1 MGKLDGKTVV
11 ITGSGQGI
19 GRHMAISFA
28 KAGANVVV
36 NDMVEQR
43 LAKTVAEIRAVN
55 GKSIGV
61 RADITKKGEVENLI
75 QEALKEF
82 KRVDVFVNN
91 AGIARR
97 AELLEMPE
105 ADWDDVMLVNLK
117 AVFLCTQAVGKVM
130 AEQKYGKIINMASVR
145 GLGASKPDQVS
156 YSTSKAGVIALT
168 KEAAKALG
176 PYGINVNAIAP
187 SIVIDPEGG
196 SGMAVGLTPEQLQK
210 LLLDK
215 AKLSVIGRVGY
226 PEDVANLALFLASDE
241 ASYITGQVIACCGGR
256 NDKL

>member
-1 MGKLDGKTVV
+1 MGKFDEKTVV
-11 ITGSGQGI
+11 ITGSGQGM

-28 KAGANVVV
+28 RAGANVVV
-36 NDMVEQR
+36 NDR
-43 LAKTVAEIRAVN
+43 VAERLEKAVSDIRALG
-55 GKSIGV
+55 GKTIGV
-61 RADITKKGEVENLI
+61 KADITKKQEVDHLI
-75 QEALKEF
+75 NETLKEF
-82 KRVDVFVNN
+82 KRIDIFVNN

-97 AELLEMPE
+97 ADLLEMSE

-117 AVFLCTQAVGKVM
+117 AVFLCVQAVGKVM
-130 AEQKYGKIINMASVR
+130 VQQKYGKIINMASVR
-145 GLGASKPDQVS
+145 GLAASKPDQVS

-176 PYGINVNAIAP
+176 PYSINVNAIAP
-187 SIVIDPEGG
+187 SIVIDPEGE

-210 LLLDK
+210 LLVDK

-226 PEDVANLALFLASDE
+226 PEDVANLALFLASDD

>member
-19 GRHMAISFA
+19 GRNMAISFA

-36 NDMVEQR
+36 NDMVESR
-43 LAKTVAEIRAVN
+43 IEKTVSEIRALG
-55 GKSIGV
+55 GKAIGIKS
-61 RADITKKGEVENLI
+61 DITKKLEVENLI
-75 QEALKEF
+75 HQALNEF
-82 KRVDVFVNN
+82 KRIDVFINN

-97 AELLEMPE
+97 ADILEMSE
-105 ADWDDVMLVNLK
+105 DDWDDVMLVNLK
-117 AVFLCTQAVGKVM
+117 AVFLCIQAVGKVM
-130 AEQKYGKIINMASVR
+130 VDQKYGKIINMASVR
-145 GLGASKPDQVS
+145 GLGASAPDQVS

-176 PYGINVNAIAP
+176 RYTINVNAIAP

-196 SGMAVGLTPEQLQK
+196 SGMAAGLAPDQLQK
-210 LLLDK
+210 LLIDK
-215 AKLSVIGRVGY
+215 AKLSVIGRVGC
-226 PEDVANLALFLASDE
+226 PEDVANLALFLASDDS
-241 ASYITGQVIACCGGR
+241 SYITGQVIACCGGR